1 MEMTNRT
8 YTREALLT
16 LAKRVNNPKR
26 SYLLV
31 DPLQGKH
38 IPVKA
43 SSARTMMAAL
53 GEQLRNKV
61 QGTYLVIGFAETAT
75 AVASVVAET
84 LGGDCFLCLTTR
96 EPEEN
101 VREWLTF
108 EEEHSHATTQKL
120 CLDGLEEELSRAGSI
135 ILVDDEIS
143 TGRTLINIVNKLKSR
158 FSMLAGKSFVAASL
172 INRVDEEHLRLL
184 AEANIRCEAL
194 LTLPNEDY
202 DSAVAGID
210 VCQAPPAQPGPE
222 GRPSW
227 ERAVSLPDPRRGVRA
242 GAYRAACAGACEELA
257 GEIAPRVRGKRVRV
271 LGTEECM
278 FPGLLLAER
287 LEREGAA
294 SVLFHATTRSP
305 IGLSGEENYP
315 IFNGY
320 SLPSF
325 YEHARNTYLY
335 DIGPCDLL
343 IVWTD
348 AHAGAEDAWRC
359 LTGLKE
365 WGGAA
370 ENMLIYGK

>member
-1 MEMTNRT
+1 MEITSRS
-8 YTREALLT
+8 YTRETLLT
-16 LAKRVNNPKR
+16 LAKRINNPKR

-31 DPLQGKH
+31 NPLQGKH

-43 SSARTMMAAL
+43 SSARTMMTAL
-53 GEQLRNKV
+53 GEQLRKKV

-84 LGGDCFLCLTTR
+84 LGEDCFLCLTTR
-96 EPEEN
+96 ESEED
-101 VREWLTF
+101 VREWLIF

-120 CLDGLEEELSRAGSI
+120 CLDGLEEELSRADNI

-143 TGRTLINIVNKLKSR
+143 TGRTLINIVNKLKGR
-158 FSMLAGKSFVAASL
+158 FPMLSDKAFVAASL
-172 INRVDEEHLRLL
+172 INRVDEEHLCLL
-184 AEANIRCEAL
+184 AKAGIRCEAL

-202 DSAVAGID
+202 ESAVAGLE
-210 VCQAPPAQPGPE
+210 VHEAPSAQPGPE
-222 GRPSW
+222 GRTSW

-242 GAYRAACAGACEELA
+242 GAYSAACAGACEELA
-257 GEIAPRVRGKRVRV
+257 GEIAPRIRGKRVRV

-305 IGLSGEENYP
+305 IGICDQEGYP
-315 IFNGY
+315 IANGY

-325 YEHARNTYLY
+325 YEQTRNTYLY
-335 DIGPCDLL
+335 NIGPCDVL
-343 IVWTD
+343 IIWTD
-348 AHAGAEDAWRC
+348 AQACAEDAWRC
-359 LTGLKE
+359 LAGLKE
-365 WGGAA
+365 WDGA
-370 ENMLIYGK
+370 EEIVLFYGK